1 MQSGHQVLFFFFLAA
16 LGLHG
21 CVVAASGGYS
31 VVALL
36 GLLIAVASFALQHS
50 LQGVWPSLVVAHGLS
65 CLRHME
71 SSRIRDQTD
80 VSCTGRQI
88 PNHRTTREAQ
98 ATKIFKINL
107 DGVFEILY

>member
-1 MQSGHQVLFFFFLAA
+1 MQSATRFCFFLAA

-21 CVVAASGGYS
+21 CIVAASGGYS
-31 VVALL
+31 LVALL
-36 GLLIAVASFALQHS
+36 GLLIAVASFAVQHS
-50 LQGVWPSLVVAHGLS
+50 LQGVWPSFVVAHGLS

-71 SSRIRDQTD
+71 SSRIRNQTH
-80 VSCTGRQI
+80 VSCISRQI